1 MGVSLH
7 TSQSQ
12 VMSPLWL
19 ATLLLSVLAVQGQQ
33 ELQDFL
39 GSCLGSQPSSAKI
52 NACLVQLAEKLRPFM
67 KTGIAELGIPRTEPM
82 DIDRINFALKSPF
95 GVVDVV
101 FTENSVAGLSNHE
114 VKSVKATKGSGG
126 RGSLEVTIKVI
137 EATDTGLYHM
147 SGVIGPLELDPSLAP
162 APYKTT
168 FTGTTVSGVAQLT
181 EQNGKLVIL
190 GEPDVTIAVEGLNVQ
205 MGTYSEETLMVWP
218 KWSSSLSTRRVTSS
232 SRTSSRRSPS
242 KFPDLSRASSTQLWK
257 TSPPAPSRDL
267 LSWCLYLRPYIS
279 SNTRP

>member
-114 VKSVKATKGSGG
+114 VKSVEA
-126 RGSLEVTIKVI
+126 TIKVI
-137 EATDTGLYHM
+137 EATATGLYHM

-181 EQNGKLVIL
+181 EQNGKLIIL

-205 MGTYSEETLMVWP
+205 MENLFGGDADGLAKVVLKFVNKESDKFIQDFQPEIAKQVSGLIKGFFNSALENIP
-218 KWSSSLSTRRVTSS
+218 AST
-232 SRTSSRRSPS
+232 
-242 KFPDLSRASSTQLWK
+242 FA
-257 TSPPAPSRDL
+257 
-267 LSWCLYLRPYIS
+267 
-279 SNTRP
+279 